1 MINYF
6 LGKRCSPVICCD
18 PYEGASFL
26 LEKTYGAPLA
36 QAVSNLYC
44 IQCWSPWMSLY
55 MVQYSDCF
63 FPAKQSRRQMLLYQ

>member
-26 LEKTYGAPLA
+26 LEKNEWCTTCTGSEQSILYSMLVSMDVIVYG
-36 QAVSNLYC
+36 S
-44 IQCWSPWMSLY
+44 
-55 MVQYSDCF
+55 VQ
-63 FPAKQSRRQMLLYQ
+63 